1 MRILFKKLEYK
12 CVEIG
17 IVLVKTEEAY
27 TSGTSFLDDEL
38 PIKENYNK
46 SRRVHRGLFKS
57 NNGEYINADVNG
69 AFQIMRKVFSN
80 VKANEIVGTYSH
92 PVIIN
97 L

>member
-1 MRILFKKLEYK
+1 MI
-12 CVEIG
+12 
-17 IVLVKTEEAY
+17 KTEESY
-27 TSGTSFLDDEL
+27 TSEPCFLDSEL

-46 SRRVHRGLFKS
+46 SRRIKRGLFKS
-57 NNGEYINADVNG
+57 NNGKYINADVNG

-80 VKANEIVGTYSH
+80 VTTNEIVGAYSH